1 MKKITQEQIN
11 IVLNIVYQTDIPAKI
26 LDSLKKF
33 FQDLP
38 EVEIKAI
45 EVKEGDVP
53 FDPKDLDKKS

>member
-38 EVEIKAI
+38 DITYPVV
-45 EVKEGDVP
+45 VKEGDVP